1 MTDIFTFSLNSISP
15 PNLIHDRNISPV
27 ITALDPQLQEI
38 SNDTQ
43 SLLLIPHIKNLPDN
57 VLDNLALQFHC
68 DFYDL
73 AQSHDMKAA
82 AVSSSLHWHMKKG
95 TASAI
100 IQALKAIGIDAKF
113 IPWWEFGGQPY
124 TFRIKAEITG
134 DFYRGAGK
142 DRITRLITRT
152 INESK
157 SARSLM
163 ADLETALN
171 FSEHINI
178 FTANF
183 TGLQGNQILRILQP
197 DKIQHNVIYSSCIT
211 DFSGTFAFGVNH
223 INHIDSQ
230 ILCGSLSF
238 TYWNINTGVEINIMM
253 DLLLQ
258 FEDRIRR
265 HFDSSVKSLDEKI
278 DSRFKSVDEKIDYV
292 IELLRWKGD
301 DEEL

>member
-1 MTDIFTFSLNSISP
+1 MNNIFTVSLNDISP
-15 PNLIHDRNISPV
+15 PNLIHDRNISSI
-27 ITALDPQLQEI
+27 ITALDPQLQDV
-38 SNDTQ
+38 SHDTQ
-43 SLLLIPHIKNLPDN
+43 SLLLIPNINNLPDN

-73 AQSHDMKAA
+73 AQTHDMKAD

-113 IPWWEFGGQPY
+113 IPWWEFGGAPY

-142 DRITRLITRT
+142 DRITRLITRA

-163 ADLETALN
+163 AGLETALN
-171 FSEHINI
+171 FSERINI
-178 FTANF
+178 STANF
-183 TGLQGNQILRILQP
+183 SGLQGNQILRILQP
-197 DKIQHNVIYSSCIT
+197 DKIYHNVIYSACTSI
-211 DFSGTFAFGVNH
+211 FSGTFAFGVNH
-223 INHIDSQ
+223 CNHIDSQ

-238 TYWNINTGVEINIMM
+238 AYWNINTGVEINIMM

-258 FEDRIRR
+258 FEDRIAKRN
-265 HFDSSVKSLDEKI
+265 DASLKAFRDEI
-278 DSRFKSVDEKIDYV
+278 F
-292 IELLRWKGD
+292 IELRAIHDDIRRLDDRGYWKDD

>member
-1 MTDIFTFSLNSISP
+1 MNDIFTVSLNDISP
-15 PNLIHDRNISPV
+15 PNLIHDNNIHSI
-27 ITALDPQLQEI
+27 ITALDPQLQEV
-38 SNDTQ
+38 SHDTQ
-43 SLLLIPHIKNLPDN
+43 SLLLIPNIKNLPDN

-73 AQSHDMKAA
+73 AQGHDMKIA

-95 TASAI
+95 TPSAI
-100 IQALKAIGIDAKF
+100 IQALAAIGIDAEF
-113 IPWWEFGGQPY
+113 IPWWEFDGAPY

-142 DRITRLITRT
+142 DRITRLITRA

-163 ADLETALN
+163 VDLETALN
-171 FSEHINI
+171 FSERINI
-178 FTANF
+178 STANF

-197 DKIQHNVIYSSCIT
+197 DKIHHNVIYSSCIT

-223 INHIDSQ
+223 FNHIDTQ